1 MSKHKM
7 TFSLASLVVLFF
19 AGITL
24 LIPSTAEAGPPTF
37 SGATQT
43 DLTFTTDV
51 ATTGVLLPAATDPD
65 GDGIDYTLETSGDN
79 LDLPT
84 GLNFT
89 SGTRLITGTPTAITP
104 DQEPVEYTYT
114 ATDDSGDTETATL
127 TFKITVVS
135 SVQFA
140 PGESISDRKYK
151 TNQAISVV
159 QLPRATDVNNGTITY
174 TLTPTASLNGLEFE
188 DTSQLLHGTP
198 NAVLTETE
206 FTYTAR
212 AGNGSA
218 ELKFEITISDPTM
231 PMFGS
236 TIAAITGM
244 VGEAIDPPVQL
255 PLATDADGD
264 PVTHELTPALPAGLR
279 VNDAYTA
286 VAGSDPITVIQG
298 TPTAAMVETEYTWT
312 ATSGSDSVPLTFNI
326 TIAGPPPPTAVAPTF
341 AATDQAISRSYT
353 EGVML
358 TGETALPTAATG
370 TPAPTYSLTAPDGT
384 TMVGNTAAD
393 AHEGLMFDP
402 AARMLSG
409 TPTLAAAG
417 EYTYTATNSE
427 GSADATLT
435 ITVAPSGPTATA
447 PVKPAPPMA
456 AIDATNDLVINVSW
470 TAPANGGSAI
480 TGYTVTPY
488 EGITPGATINA
499 AAPPLAV
506 TMQAADRGKTFTFT
520 VIAANVVGDS
530 AESDMSAAVTI
541 LNLPP
546 AAPTNFV
553 ATPGIEKAILT
564 WDVVPGLMY
573 EYKTAGST
581 TWNPATSPQEVTGL
595 TGGATYTIELRVQAT
610 SNTPASMA
618 ATDMVTPEYGTG
630 GAPEVHAFSVYTAN
644 STYVTFNI
652 LFSEPM
658 ANDPTSISRLQAS
671 DFNIVDHNRT
681 PITGATLS
689 SAMPTAITAT
699 TGPGDKERYRLTV
712 PLSSIP
718 DARPLVVG
726 MQLEVHATLDP
737 NAVLDRFGKKV
748 EQPANLVGLLA
759 ATYDTIP
766 PAVVSYTSMPMTNP
780 TGLPPGEYVEFT
792 FTFDEEIDT
801 TTFGPDSI
809 DQGSSH
815 NIGSISASHF
825 VLQNVSSADN
835 AYAVKVP
842 IVDPGDDTIVV
853 LKVGIDAVED
863 LHENALEKSYAAKHS
878 ATANT
883 APVFVR
889 PHDMAW
895 TWCEGETKVAIV
907 LPLARDTEG
916 DTLTYSLSPIA
927 PNTTVLPNAP
937 ASDGLHWIT
946 IDAEI
951 RHLTGK
957 AKTTDAGGYTWT
969 VTDEHGL
976 TDSTTLTLTVTPYA
990 VPIAVTNV
998 AAMKVDADAEVGDD
1012 VDKVKLTWTDPN
1024 PTAYPNANCI
1034 PMVTSYIVTMQELNT
1049 HTQGRTSKGSAVPTP
1064 VTIAAGDPLEHTT
1077 GKLVHGT
1084 YEFTVTAVNRKGN
1097 SPVSDKAVWDKTM
1110 YHWVIVNNPP
1120 VASRNL
1126 RANQTE
1132 QPAHSVTLDW
1142 IPPTDDPNA
1151 PVNDGE
1157 AGLAMK
1163 LYGVDTTF
1171 GGYHVEVTDQSDG
1184 AITIHPTGGMLIAGD
1199 QRSYHITGLD
1209 VGEYTCRIVAWNVVG
1224 AGALSNSQDF
1234 EIDVYQ
1240 PAPEDPTNTAPTFAD
1255 DAEIANIVATV
1266 GTRISGR
1273 FLPKATDADGDDVT
1287 YSIDPALPAG
1297 LTFNAANRALTG
1309 TPTAAMDE
1317 TAYTYKVT
1325 DGTDTDTIG
1334 FFVTVNTTVAGPPPT
1349 STVTTMLPA
1358 NGFIVYVRDIDNPP
1372 HFGTSNPAVAE
1383 WAAMPNLYELFTQGG
1398 GGSLQLTVT
1407 GTDGTNIGARKVVF
1421 SEVMWAVD
1429 EGQVGQDGYDTKQ
1442 WLELRNRTAT
1452 AIPISSISFVVK
1464 ADGRP
1469 ALAQGTDLI
1478 SNVVG
1483 GGDAWIRT
1491 KGQNGNSGAADGS
1504 GQKEF
1509 ISMYRKRYHNDSAG
1523 WNGGEWLAATEV
1535 YHPNHKGT
1543 PGKAEPK
1550 GVTTF
1555 PASGVDLTTVFN
1567 EIGNYP
1573 SGNSDHEWI
1582 ELRIR
1587 SGDPHFEKWVVH
1599 IVTGASDRD
1608 TATNPTQAKLFQMP
1622 KLNKGRYDDILLITK
1637 TDPARD
1643 DDHPLRGGYNVEV
1656 ADADQDNEGRDKN
1669 IRYYVADDWNTD
1681 LPDNGEF
1688 VLILRHGNDKTNHEK
1703 IQDIAGYHPNL
1714 KVETASF
1721 FSNLWPLRGYPAP
1734 NIALNKI
1741 EDGAV
1746 HRRQKDGIA
1755 GTRTTDKKDNADH
1768 VALRDVGWT
1777 GIGYKRKADAGA
1789 QNGGTPGYPNNALQS
1804 NETQAGADPVIISE
1818 IMYSTGDRRNITQW
1832 IELRNMSQ
1840 TVGVNLDGWRLTI
1853 VNHDLDNAA
1862 DAKFPDDL
1870 VKSYNIN
1877 GKIPPGQ
1884 TFLIVAH
1891 SGTDNTNLPSER
1903 IEAIRRRRGDLILSQ
1918 YGFEIT
1924 LESKEKDGS
1933 RKLADKVGN
1942 LAVGSDARVRGNP
1955 QSYED
1960 PAWSLPSGMNDDGDR
1975 VSIVRVSGSG
1985 DVLNGQ
1991 LGGAWKS
1998 FDMSAHVSAPE
2009 STYYGNRNDLSSPGY
2024 TVDGV
2029 LPVSLSKFRPER
2041 MKDTGAVVI
2050 RWITESE
2057 TNNAGFNILRGE
2069 AIDGEFTKLNM
2080 KLIAGQGTTSERT
2093 VYEFPDTSAK
2103 PNVVYYYQIQDVS
2116 LDGQVQTL
2124 RTTHLRGNVTAAGKL
2139 TTIWGEL
2146 KSVT

>member
-1 MSKHKM
+1 MSTYKM
-7 TFSLASLVVLFF
+7 TFSLASLVLIFV
-19 AGITL
+19 AGFSL
-24 LIPSTAEAGPPTF
+24 LLPSTAEAGPL
-37 SGATQT
+37 A
-43 DLTFTTDV
+43 LTDV
-51 ATTGVLLPAATDPD
+51 SDQTYTQGVEIAELTLPAATNATAGATVTYRFD
-65 GDGIDYTLETSGDN
+65 DN
-79 LDLPT
+79 LPSAT
-84 GLNFT
+84 GLAFDAA
-89 SGTRLITGTPTAITP
+89 TRKLTGTPTNA
-104 DQEPVEYTYT
+104 VSRALYTYT
-114 ATDDSGDTETATL
+114 ADSDNNDDDDVSIEISFTVNANEAPTYPADANSEDLTLKIGKAVNYQIPAASDPEGQTLTYAQDSGTLPDGLTWVPATATI
-127 TFKITVVS
+127 TGIPTTATPDGSPAVIVVHATDPVSSNTYTPQTTEAVFMVNITVV
-135 SVQFA
+135 
-140 PGESISDRKYK
+140 E
-151 TNQAISVV
+151 
-159 QLPRATDVNNGTITY
+159 
-174 TLTPTASLNGLEFE
+174 
-188 DTSQLLHGTP
+188 GTP
-198 NAVLTETE
+198 PVFAVTDDIVITATE
-206 FTYTAR
+206 
-212 AGNGSA
+212 
-218 ELKFEITISDPTM
+218 D
-231 PMFGS
+231 
-236 TIAAITGM
+236 
-244 VGEAIDPPVQL
+244 EAIANQRL

-264 PVTHELTPALPAGLR
+264 EVSYNVAALNSALPLSLR
-279 VNDAYTA
+279 VIDFF
-286 VAGSDPITVIQG
+286 SDGTTWVLQG
-298 TPTAAMVETEYTWT
+298 TPDAGTVQAETEYMWT
-312 ATSGSDSVPLTFNI
+312 ATDGD
-326 TIAGPPPPTAVAPTF
+326 
-341 AATDQAISRSYT
+341 AATDDDSVTIKIT
-353 EGVML
+353 ID
-358 TGETALPTAATG
+358 
-370 TPAPTYSLTAPDGT
+370 APS
-384 TMVGNTAAD
+384 
-393 AHEGLMFDP
+393 
-402 AARMLSG
+402 
-409 TPTLAAAG
+409 TLA
-417 EYTYTATNSE
+417 
-427 GSADATLT
+427 
-435 ITVAPSGPTATA
+435 ATA
-447 PVKPAPPMA
+447 PVKPAPPTA
-456 AIDATNDLVINVSW
+456 TIDSANDLIINVSW
-470 TAPANGGSAI
+470 TAPADGGSAI
-480 TGYTVTPY
+480 TAYTVTKYDDAGAVVKTFP
-488 EGITPGATINA
+488 ETGEADIT
-499 AAPPLAV
+499 APPYAV
-506 TMQAADRGKTFTFT
+506 GPLPAADRGESFTFT
-520 VIAANVVGDS
+520 VTATNAIGDS
-530 AESDMSAAVTI
+530 AESEKSAAVTI
-541 LNLPP
+541 LDLPP
-546 AAPTNFV
+546 EMPATFV
-553 ATPGIEKAILT
+553 ATPGVEKATLT
-564 WDVVPGLMY
+564 WTVVPGATY
-573 EYKTAGST
+573 EYSTDGGT
-581 TWNPATSPQEVTGL
+581 TWADATSPQEVTGL
-595 TGGATYTIELRVQAT
+595 TAGVSVIFMLRVKASGSTAAGMPAT
-610 SNTPASMA
+610 AASIMPLA
-618 ATDMVTPEYGTG
+618 GINL
-630 GAPEVHAFSVYTAN
+630 APELHVFEVDSFSSSSVI
-644 STYVTFNI
+644 FELI
-652 LFSEPM
+652 FSEPL
-658 ANDPTSISRLQAS
+658 ADDPLSISRLEMT
-671 DFNIVDHNRT
+671 DFAITDHNGT
-681 PITGATLS
+681 PITGASLS
-689 SAMPTAITAT
+689 PPMATAT
-699 TGPGDKERYRLTV
+699 PATTTVSGKFKEKYLLTV
-712 PLSSIP
+712 PLSGIP
-718 DARPLVVG
+718 DARPLVAG
-726 MQLEVHATLDP
+726 DQLQVYATLDP
-737 NAVLDRFGKKV
+737 DGVLDQFSKPV
-748 EQPANLVGLLA
+748 QQPTNLVHLLM
-759 ATYDTIP
+759 ATFDRIP
-766 PAVVSYTSMPMTNP
+766 PAVVSHSSQSMTNP

-792 FTFDEEIDT
+792 FVFDEEIDT
-801 TTFGPDSI
+801 TTFSPDSI

-815 NIGSISASHF
+815 NIGNIAASHF
-825 VLQNVSSADN
+825 NLQKVTGTDN
-835 AYAVKVP
+835 SYKTMVP
-842 IVDPGDDTIVV
+842 IVDPGDDTKVV
-853 LKVGIDAVED
+853 LKVGANAVED
-863 LHENALEKSYAAKHS
+863 LQGNALELSYTATHS
-878 ATANT
+878 ADVNT

-889 PHDMAW
+889 PHDTAW
-895 TWCEGETKVAIV
+895 TWCEGETKVAIL
-907 LPLARDTEG
+907 LPLARDSEG
-916 DTLTYSLSPIA
+916 DTLTYSLNP
-927 PNTTVLPNAP
+927 VLPNAP
-937 ASDGLHWIT
+937 VSDGLYWET
-946 IDAEI
+946 IDSQT
-951 RHLTGK
+951 RHLKGK
-957 AKTTDAGGYTWT
+957 AKTSDANTYTWT

-976 TDSTTLTLTVTPYA
+976 TDTTTLTITVTPYA

-998 AAMKVDADAEVGDD
+998 AAVKVDADTTVGDD

-1034 PMVTSYIVTMQELNT
+1034 PMVTSYIVTRQELNT
-1049 HTQGRTSKGSAVPTP
+1049 HTQGRTPKGSAVSTP

-1120 VASRNL
+1120 VASQNL
-1126 RANQTE
+1126 RANQTDE
-1132 QPAHSVTLDW
+1132 PAHSVTLDW

-1157 AGLAMK
+1157 TGLAME

-1184 AITIHPTGGMLIAGD
+1184 AITIHPTDGVIAGD
-1199 QRSYHITGLD
+1199 QRTYHITGLD

-1224 AGALSNSQDF
+1224 AGTLSNSQDF

-1273 FLPKATDADGDDVT
+1273 FLPEATDADGGALT
-1287 YSIDPALPAG
+1287 YSVDPALPAG

-1317 TAYTYKVT
+1317 TAYTYKAEDA
-1325 DGTDTDTIG
+1325 DGASDTIG

-1429 EGQVGQDGYDTKQ
+1429 EGQVGQEGYDAKQ
-1442 WLELRNRTAT
+1442 WLELHNRTAT

-1777 GIGYKRKADAGA
+1777 GIGYKRNADAGA
-1789 QNGGTPGYPNNALQS
+1789 QNGGTPGYPNGALQS

-1818 IMYSTGDRRNITQW
+1818 IMYSTGDRGNITQW

-2069 AIDGEFTKLNM
+2069 AIDGEFTKLNT

-2139 TTIWGEL
+2139 TTTWGEL
-2146 KSVT
+2146 KALHK